1 MSRWVKYP
9 LILVGVAGLSAV
21 AALWIASARWNR
33 ATAQA
38 ADSLLQ
44 AVPQQG
50 IGAVN
55 FTEFDELPPPVAKYF
70 RWALTDG
77 QPLVKS
83 ARIRTAGE
91 FNSTESEEGWRPF
104 EATQV
109 FTAQPPGFVWDA
121 AIHMAPMMDVR
132 VRDRY
137 EAGQGAMFG
146 AALGAIPVVNQAG
159 APELNAGA
167 LIRYLGEVAWLPTAL
182 LPSMGVVWTP
192 IDERSALATLDN
204 AGSTVSLEFHFD
216 DDGKLVRIFT
226 PARPREV
233 NGAYENAAWQV
244 TFYGGFEQ
252 RDGMQIPVE
261 ATVEWQL
268 PDRSIPYWK
277 GRIVDAEYDFGP

>member
-1 MSRWVKYP
+1 MSRWVKVP
-9 LILVGVAGLSAV
+9 LILVGVVGVSAV

-33 ATAQA
+33 TTAQV

-44 AVPQQG
+44 AVPPLG
-50 IGAVN
+50 IGTVSFA
-55 FTEFDELPPPVAKYF
+55 ELDQLPPPVAKYF

-77 QPLVKS
+77 QPLIKS
-83 ARIRTAGE
+83 ARIITAGE
-91 FNSTESEEGWRPF
+91 FNSSESEDGWRPF

-137 EAGQGAMFG
+137 QAGQGAMFG
-146 AALGAIPVVNQAG
+146 AVLGAVPVVDQAG

-167 LIRYLGEVAWLPTAL
+167 LIRYLGEAAWLPTAL

-192 IDERSALATLDN
+192 INDRSALATLRDS
-204 AGSTVSLEFHFD
+204 GSTVSLEFHFD

-244 TFYGGFEQ
+244 TFFDFEQ
-252 RDGMQIPVE
+252 RDGMQIPAE
-261 ATVEWQL
+261 AAVEWQL
-268 PDRSIPYWK
+268 PDRSLPYWK
-277 GRIVDAEYDFGP
+277 GRVVATEYNFGP